1 MFNAPIPASKVATS
15 SKVGEIIESAYRR
28 RLLVITVE
36 QLAPALTA
44 FLLGFILLLLL
55 GTQILSSAWLFLLA
69 SVAVLLTFL
78 RVRSRLLTRY
88 RFAQLLDRRL
98 GLNDTLSTAHFLL
111 SSPEE
116 SVHDFAG
123 HQLQTAEQVA
133 CSINPAQA
141 FPFSGQRT
149 WALAGGFAAVA
160 FGLFAVRYLVTS
172 SLSLQQAL
180 VPIHLESVFEPIP
193 DLHRKQPRQ
202 YPPQANKGR
211 QTHSPEAAG
220 PETGREAS
228 APPLP
233 PVPQAGQPDK
243 ARTGNT
249 QNGQTKAPG
258 DKAEESRPDSRTNSS
273 PPDQPSANGQAGEK
287 PASAP
292 SPDNTP
298 SSKDQPP
305 NADQKPDGLVD
316 KVKNALSSLMAKMRQ
331 PGESPKS
338 QQNGEQKPDDGKT
351 SDAKPSGKDGQ
362 QTPSPNERN
371 QQAKEQQNSQA
382 QAQGQTAEKAQGSPG
397 RNSADQA
404 DAKGSDAHSGVGR
417 QDGDKSLREAE
428 QLRAMGKLAEI
439 IGRRSASLTGE
450 MTVETPSS
458 KQQLKT
464 AYSQKTAQHQD
475 SGGEINRDE
484 IPIADQQYVRDYMDQ
499 VHKQAK
505 ANQ

>member
-1 MFNAPIPASKVATS
+1 MLNAPALPSTR
-15 SKVGEIIESAYRR
+15 VGELLQSAYRR

-36 QLAPALTA
+36 QLAPALLA
-44 FLLGFILLLLL
+44 FLAGFILLLLL
-55 GTQILSSAWLFLLA
+55 GTQILNSAWL
-69 SVAVLLTFL
+69 VLLSIGALVLAVL
-78 RVRSRLLTRY
+78 RVRSRFLTRY

-111 SSPEE
+111 SSNGE
-116 SVHDFAG
+116 SSGAFAR
-123 HQLQTAEQVA
+123 HQLQTAERVA
-133 CSINPAQA
+133 RSVNPVQA
-141 FPFSGQRT
+141 FPFAGQRA
-149 WALAGGFAAVA
+149 WALTGAVAAIA

-180 VPIHLESVFEPIP
+180 IPIHFDSVFEPLP
-193 DLHRKQPRQ
+193 DPRKENAKQNRLNTK
-202 YPPQANKGR
+202 A
-211 QTHSPEAAG
+211 QTQKISPEAAG
-220 PETGREAS
+220 PETGRQAS

-243 ARTGNT
+243 TGT
-249 QNGQTKAPG
+249 GDMNGRSKAPG
-258 DKAEESRPDSRTNSS
+258 DKAEDNHNTTSAPN
-273 PPDQPSANGQAGEK
+273 QPSADGQAGEK
-287 PASAP
+287 AASTP
-292 SPDNTP
+292 NPDHNP
-298 SSKDQPP
+298 SSKDQPS

-331 PGESPKS
+331 SPDSQKS
-338 QQNGEQKPDDGKT
+338 PQTGEQKPDDGKN
-351 SDAKPSGKDGQ
+351 SDAKASGKDGQ
-362 QTPSPNERN
+362 RTQSQNERN
-371 QQAKEQQNSQA
+371 QQAKDQGNPEEH
-382 QAQGQTAEKAQGSPG
+382 AQGQTTEKAAGSPG
-397 RNSADQA
+397 RSSADQA
-404 DAKGSDAHSGVGR
+404 DAKSSDAHSGVGR
-417 QDGDKSLREAE
+417 QDGDKTLREAE

-439 IGRRSASLTGE
+439 IGKRSATLTGE

-484 IPIADQQYVRDYMDQ
+484 IPLADRQYVRNYMDQ